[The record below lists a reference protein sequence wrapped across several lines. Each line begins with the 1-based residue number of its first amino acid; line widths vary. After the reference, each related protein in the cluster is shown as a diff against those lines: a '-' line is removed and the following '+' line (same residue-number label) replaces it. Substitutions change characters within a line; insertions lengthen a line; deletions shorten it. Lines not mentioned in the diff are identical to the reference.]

1 MSEVSEGLKRVPMR
15 VWVAVFVVFSFVC
28 SGGFGIEDMVSGS
41 GPGFALL
48 LLLVLPFLWGLP
60 QALVCAELGSA
71 LPEDGGLYRWSRR
84 ANGEFM
90 GFQTGWWWVPRFFVD
105 SAVYIALTSDYMQN
119 WFGFNDWVRWGIAVA
134 LIAIFAYIN
143 IRGIQLAAWMLVV
156 MQVIVFIPFAA
167 LAVIGLANWHH
178 NPFSVMLLPG
188 NSLIGG
194 VGVALSVGI
203 WMYSGFESLS
213 TMAGENQKPQKVIPR
228 ALMITLPIVIGFYV
242 LSTLGGLADVGQ
254 FSQWGT
260 EGALDFMGV
269 GREVGG
275 QVLRYLF
282 LAAMLA
288 GNFALFLAFLAAGAR
303 PSYVLSKDK
312 LAPRF
317 LSKTHPKYGTP
328 WAAIVLMAVVDAV
341 LVRNGFQTLIVID
354 VFLLL
359 MLAHITILHLG
370 DPAARQRA
378 RARTSLQGR
387 AQDPGVRRHV
397 RGADHGGRVR
407 DVAVGQRVGLLH
419 LGHGGG
425 ADRAARLLHLQ
436 AHLRRAEGA
445 GRRADGERQCAGGRR
460 RTGRCRGAVSG
471 RGGACGGLTLSLPAR
486 RRRGR
491 SAAWGR
497 SRWTSA
503 A

>member
-90 GFQTGWWWVPRFFVD
+90 GFQTGWWWVLSIFVD

-156 MQVIVFIPFAA
+156 MQIIVFIPFAA

-213 TMAGENQKPQKVIPR
+213 TMAGEIQKPQKVIPR

-312 LAPRF
+312 LAPKF

-354 VFLLL
+354 VFLL
-359 MLAHITILHLG
+359 MLAHITIYISAIRLRVNEPELERPFKVGLEH
-370 DPAARQRA
+370 A
-378 RARTSLQGR
+378 
-387 AQDPGVRRHV
+387 GVHRHV
-397 RGADHGGRVR
+397 RRADHGGRVR
-407 DVAVGQRVGLLH
+407 HVAVGQRVGLLH

-445 GRRADGERQCAGGRR
+445 GRRADGERCAACRVAVGAPGEAGAARRESGAARRLR
-460 RTGRCRGAVSG
+460 RTDAQS
-471 RGGACGGLTLSLPAR
+471 P
-486 RRRGR
+486 
-491 SAAWGR
+491 SA
-497 SRWTSA
+497 S
-503 A
+503 